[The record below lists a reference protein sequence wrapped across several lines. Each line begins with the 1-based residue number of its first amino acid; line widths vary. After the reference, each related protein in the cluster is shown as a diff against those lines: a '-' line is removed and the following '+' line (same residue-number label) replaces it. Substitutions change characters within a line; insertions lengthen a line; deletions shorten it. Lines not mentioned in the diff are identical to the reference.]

1 MVASSLMAVMAQRL
15 VRVVCPKCA
24 ERYEPSADEFEQFT
38 LTEEQKSD
46 GNFVRGAGCKH
57 CQHTGY
63 RGRKAV
69 FELMT
74 MNSALREMTFRREP
88 TQNLRRQARLLGM
101 KTLVEDAVDKVT
113 DGVTT
118 FAEAVRLER
127 SGH

>member
-1 MVASSLMAVMAQRL
+1 MN
-15 VRVVCPKCA
+15 
-24 ERYEPSADEFEQFT
+24 ADLIQKYFTT
-38 LTEEQKSD
+38 LTDEQMSE
-46 GNFVRGAGCKH
+46 GNCVRGAGCKH

-113 DGVTT
+113 EGVTT

-127 SGH
+127 AGH